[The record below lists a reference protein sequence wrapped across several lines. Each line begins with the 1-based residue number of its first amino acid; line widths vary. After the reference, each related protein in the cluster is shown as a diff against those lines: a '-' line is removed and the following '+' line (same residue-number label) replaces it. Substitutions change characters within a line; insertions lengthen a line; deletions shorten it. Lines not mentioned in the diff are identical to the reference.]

1 MLSGICRSVGR
12 VDIGIEVWVSGTA
25 FDSMVT
31 SFAERY
37 NMRLVLQDL
46 HGEHVAVA
54 NWVGTTSMRH
64 ECPLHSMREVSHQ
77 TEPFLSVD
85 TRGTKHTTR
94 E

>member
-12 VDIGIEVWVSGTA
+12 VDISIEVWVFGTA
-25 FDSMVT
+25 FKSMVT

-46 HGEHVAVA
+46 HGEHVVVA
-54 NWVGTTSMRH
+54 NWVGTAGMRH
-64 ECPLHSMREVSHQ
+64 ERPFHNMHEVSHQ
-77 TEPFLSVD
+77 AEPFLSVD